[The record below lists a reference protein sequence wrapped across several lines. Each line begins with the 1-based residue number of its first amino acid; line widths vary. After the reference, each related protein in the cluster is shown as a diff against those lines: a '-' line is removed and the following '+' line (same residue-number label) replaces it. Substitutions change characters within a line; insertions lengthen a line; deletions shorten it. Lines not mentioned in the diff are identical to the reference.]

1 MSILSKPPQKH
12 VMVDLE
18 TLGKKAG
25 CVIASIGAVRFDP
38 RAGVQSSEELLKD
51 SFKRIIS
58 IPDSISQEFK
68 VDGSTIEWWMNQSK
82 EAQES
87 TFGENLPKY
96 LSSEAIGDLQNWF
109 NKNDFIWGN
118 GANFDIPILEAY
130 FDAFFANYPWKYAK
144 VRCFRTAKAM
154 LPFAG
159 ASVPNNP
166 IKHDCLTDAVYQ
178 AQVLQAIYAANP
190 NIKED

>member
-1 MSILSKPPQKH
+1 MSMLQYKH
-12 VMVDLE
+12 VMIDLE

-38 RAGVQSSEELLKD
+38 RAGVQSSEKLLED
-51 SFKRIIS
+51 SFKRVIALPES
-58 IPDSISQEFK
+58 IEQGFH

-82 EAQES
+82 EAQLS
-87 TFGENLPKY
+87 TFGM
-96 LSSEAIGDLQNWF
+96 DLKKHRPDTAVADLKGWF
-109 NKNDFIWGN
+109 DRDDFIWGN

-130 FDAFFANYPWKYAK
+130 FDHFIMNYPWRYTK
-144 VRCFRTAKAM
+144 VRCFRTVKAL
-154 LPFAG
+154 LPFNEV
-159 ASVPNNP
+159 SVPNNP
-166 IKHDCLTDAVYQ
+166 IKHDCLTDSVYQ